1 MRAGKNLSN
10 AIAKQTIKS
19 VNGDDDK
26 KKKKTPP
33 KVAPTQTKEE
43 RLAKINA
50 QRKALDEAYKSKRA
64 SAKTQAERAGYDK
77 EYKAKRGQ
85 YDNAKIKL
93 KKELGEY

>member
-33 KVAPTQTKEE
+33 KVAPTQTNEE
-43 RLAKINA
+43 RLAKIKA
-50 QRKALDEAYKSKRA
+50 QRKSIDDAYKSKRA
-64 SAKTQAERAGYDK
+64 SAQTAEERAKLDK
-77 EYKAKRGQ
+77 EYKAKRSK
-85 YDNAKIKL
+85 YDQATIKL
-93 KKELGEY
+93 KQKTGY